1 MLPFGLVVDVGMVT
15 SLVVLFLSYAFL
27 GLDAIGGE
35 IEDPFGSD
43 PKDLPLSQF
52 TRMIEMNLR
61 QRLGETDLPDY
72 HQPVDNLLV

>member
-43 PKDLPLSQF
+43 PNDLPLSQF

-61 QRLGETDLPDY
+61 QRLGETDLPTTTSRSITY
-72 HQPVDNLLV
+72 

>member
-15 SLVVLFLSYAFL
+15 SLVVLFLSYSFL

-43 PKDLPLSQF
+43 PNDLPLSQF

-61 QRLGETDLPDY
+61 QRLGETDLPTTTSRSITY
-72 HQPVDNLLV
+72 